1 METSL
6 PEAEKLKIKL
16 PNDAL
21 LKSGHVYILLRGI
34 DDIYYPVGIKTKYF
48 NKTDFNLFSNI
59 KNNISK
65 SNIATNIN
73 NAVSHL
79 IDAAIEFNQE
89 AKTKAVKEL
98 NENVYVGE
106 LMFSIESSES
116 LMNDGIEDIPF
127 ETQYKIVIN
136 KIDNAKERVRIVVG
150 TKSSL
155 KMTINADLTASSHT
169 GDIVYR
175 DKQTLSNEIIS
186 ALYKFNLPL
195 QINASKLKDRDYI
208 NDIINAD
215 ILETNLISPI
225 VANN

>member
-225 VANN
+225 IANN